1 MRSVRKIDGVPQ
13 SDSTGCIWKDRR
25 RRDAGARLLDRAE
38 SENRSPL
45 TSTLTLSKLALMS
58 RTDHPLPT
66 LSAKE
71 RIVLDLLAVEGQM
84 YGLQLV
90 TQSGGRLKRGTVY
103 VTLGRMQQKG
113 LIDAD
118 AEKLSDD
125 SGLVPRRMYRAT
137 PFGLRV
143 LQAWTHAARMLAVGE
158 ARS

>member
-1 MRSVRKIDGVPQ
+1 MCMPG
-13 SDSTGCIWKDRR
+13 
-25 RRDAGARLLDRAE
+25 
-38 SENRSPL
+38 SE
-45 TSTLTLSKLALMS
+45 
-58 RTDHPLPT
+58 HPLPT
-66 LSAKE
+66 LSSKE
-71 RIVLDLLAVEGQM
+71 RIVLELLAVEGDM

-90 TQSGGRLKRGTVY
+90 TESGGRLKRGTVY

-143 LQAWTHAARMLAVGE
+143 LRAWTHAARMLAVGE